1 MSANANENALKQMDQ
16 LPIGQALVKNIVP
29 AIAAMLMMLVYN
41 LADKVFIAMANND
54 YMVAAVT
61 LVTPV
66 FLLFMAVGNIFGTGG
81 VALMSRLAGENN
93 KKKINN
99 VSSFCFWSA
108 LIIGVIVAVVMF
120 AGREPLIKM
129 LGASD
134 AETIKYAKDYIAF
147 IAISAPF
154 AILSPVLS
162 NLLRAEGKPTLSM
175 IGSVVGN
182 IINIVLDALF
192 ICVFHW
198 GTAGAAAATLL
209 GNLVAVVFYL
219 YLIFTKKS
227 SISIR
232 LSDFS
237 GKEKIASGVYA
248 IGITAAISTIGQ
260 SLCQILMN
268 TKMAVYGDIPVAG
281 LGAACNIITIVM
293 VFALGVAQGVQPLL
307 GYQIGNQNKK
317 KFNALL
323 KCSSI
328 LLLVIAAILT
338 AVCYLAMKSII
349 GCFVSGQEAI
359 AYGVTFGK
367 ILLTTGW
374 CYSIFQFC
382 SLLIQV
388 MNKPG
393 AALVVNLSK
402 NAYVFIP
409 ALAITSRL
417 GGMNG
422 VVWSM
427 PVADVVST
435 IIAVPVTLYC
445 IKKCFAGGKETEASQ
460 IHDEGLPITD
470 SDAKTDYIICIG
482 RSYGAGGR
490 SVGKFVAE
498 KLGIAFYDKL
508 IMKETAEKSG
518 LSRKYLDSVDE
529 TSAMTKRGS
538 VYSNNSNIYTA
549 DQYTSVEDIAYKA
562 QKEVLEKIASAGPCV
577 IVGRCADQILRDN
590 HKVFSVFISD
600 SMDKRIKRVSERDGI
615 SMEEAKKKAVR
626 VDKERSQYY
635 DSIGSQKWGVAEGYD
650 LTLNLSSMTLENAA
664 EIVVSVL
671 RLKEDYRAGG
681 TEN

>member
-16 LPIGQALVKNIVP
+16 MPIGRALVKNIIP

-54 YMVAAVT
+54 YMVTAVT

-93 KKKINN
+93 KKKIDK

-108 LIIGVIVAVVMF
+108 IMIGVIVAVVLF
-120 AGREPLIKM
+120 VGREPLIKI

-175 IGSVVGN
+175 IGSVTGN
-182 IINIVLDALF
+182 IVNIVLDAVF
-192 ICVFHW
+192 ICGFHW

-219 YLIFTKKS
+219 YLILAGKS

-307 GYQIGNQNKK
+307 GYQIGNRNKK
-317 KFNALL
+317 KFNELL
-323 KCSSI
+323 RDSSI

-338 AVCYLAMKSII
+338 VVCYLAMKPII
-349 GCFVSGQEAI
+349 SCFVSGPDAI
-359 AYGVTFGK
+359 RYGVTFGK

-374 CYSIFQFC
+374 CYCIFQFC
-382 SLLIQV
+382 SLMIQV

-417 GGMNG
+417 GGMNS
-422 VVWSM
+422 VVWAM
-427 PVADVVST
+427 PVADVIST
-435 IIAVPVTLYC
+435 IIAIPVTVCC
-445 IKKCFAGGKETEASQ
+445 IKKCFADAGKNGQ
-460 IHDEGLPITD
+460 
-470 SDAKTDYIICIG
+470 
-482 RSYGAGGR
+482 
-490 SVGKFVAE
+490 
-498 KLGIAFYDKL
+498 
-508 IMKETAEKSG
+508 
-518 LSRKYLDSVDE
+518 
-529 TSAMTKRGS
+529 
-538 VYSNNSNIYTA
+538 
-549 DQYTSVEDIAYKA
+549 
-562 QKEVLEKIASAGPCV
+562 
-577 IVGRCADQILRDN
+577 
-590 HKVFSVFISD
+590 
-600 SMDKRIKRVSERDGI
+600 
-615 SMEEAKKKAVR
+615 
-626 VDKERSQYY
+626 
-635 DSIGSQKWGVAEGYD
+635 
-650 LTLNLSSMTLENAA
+650 
-664 EIVVSVL
+664 
-671 RLKEDYRAGG
+671 
-681 TEN
+681 

>member
-1 MSANANENALKQMDQ
+1 MSANANENALKEMDQ
-16 LPIGQALVKNIVP
+16 MPIGRALVKNIVP

-54 YMVAAVT
+54 YMVTAVT

-93 KKKINN
+93 KKKINH

-108 LIIGVIVAVVMF
+108 LVIGVVVAVVLF
-120 AGREPLIKM
+120 AGRETLVTM

-134 AETIKYAKDYIAF
+134 PQTIGYAMDYTAF

-162 NLLRAEGKPTLSM
+162 NLLRAEGQPTLSM

-182 IINIVLDALF
+182 IINIILDAVF

-219 YLIFTKKS
+219 YLILTKKS
-227 SISIR
+227 TISIR

-237 GKEKIASGVYA
+237 GKDKIASNVYA
-248 IGITAAISTIGQ
+248 IGITAAVSTIGQ

-268 TKMAVYGDIPVAG
+268 TKMAAYGDIPVAG

-317 KFNALL
+317 KFNVLL
-323 KCSSI
+323 KDSFI
-328 LLLVIAAILT
+328 LLLIIAAVLT
-338 AVCYLAMKSII
+338 AVCYFAMEPII
-349 GCFVSGQEAI
+349 GCFVSGADAI
-359 AYGVTFGK
+359 SYGVVFGK

-374 CYSIFQFC
+374 CYCIFQFC

-409 ALAITSRL
+409 ALAITSRI

-445 IKKCFAGGKETEASQ
+445 IKKCFSGGKEEA
-460 IHDEGLPITD
+460 IHDEGKPITA
-470 SDAKTDYIICIG
+470 SDAKTNCIICIG

-490 SVGKFVAE
+490 SVGKLVAQE
-498 KLGIAFYDKL
+498 LGVAFYDKL
-508 IMKETAEKSG
+508 IMAQTAEKSG
-518 LSRKYLDSVDE
+518 LSRKYLDAVDE
-529 TSAMTKRGS
+529 TSAMTKRGG
-538 VYSNNSNIYTA
+538 VYSASNLYTT
-549 DQYTSVEDIAYKA
+549 DQYISVEDIAYKA
-562 QKEVLEKIASAGPCV
+562 QKEALETIAAAGPCV
-577 IVGRCADQILRDN
+577 IVGRCADQIL
-590 HKVFSVFISD
+590 KGKYPVFSVFLSD
-600 SMDKRIKRVSERDGI
+600 SMEERIERVSSRDGI
-615 SMEEAKKKAVR
+615 SKEEAEKKIAR

-635 DSIGSQKWGVAEGYD
+635 NSLAGHQWGSAGSYD
-650 LTLNLSSMTLENAA
+650 LTLNLTSMTQENAA
-664 EIVVSVL
+664 QLIVSAL
-671 RLKEDYRAGG
+671 GYKEKYSAGG
-681 TEN
+681 NRK

>member
-1 MSANANENALKQMDQ
+1 MSANTNENALREMDQ
-16 LPIGQALVKNIVP
+16 MPVGRALVKNIVP

-54 YMVAAVT
+54 YMVTAVT

-108 LIIGVIVAVVMF
+108 LGIGVIVAVVLF
-120 AGREPLIKM
+120 VGRETVVKM

-134 AETIKYAKDYIAF
+134 AETIGYAKDYMAF

-162 NLLRAEGKPTLSM
+162 NLLRAEGQPTLSM

-182 IINIVLDALF
+182 IVNIVLDGVF

-219 YLIFTKKS
+219 YLIFAKKS
-227 SISIR
+227 TVSIR

-237 GKEKIASGVYA
+237 AKDKIASNVYA

-268 TKMAVYGDIPVAG
+268 TKMAAYGDIPVAG

-293 VFALGVAQGVQPLL
+293 VFALGIAQGVQPLL

-317 KFNALL
+317 KFNVLL
-323 KCSSI
+323 KDSFI
-328 LLLVIAAILT
+328 LLLIIAAVLT
-338 AVCYLAMKSII
+338 AVCYFAMEPII
-349 GCFVSGQEAI
+349 GCFVSGNDAI
-359 AYGVTFGK
+359 GYGVTFGK

-374 CYSIFQFC
+374 CYCIFQFC

-409 ALAITSRL
+409 ALAITSRI

-427 PVADVVST
+427 PVADIIST
-435 IIAVPVTLYC
+435 VIAVPVTLYC
-445 IKKCFAGGKETEASQ
+445 IKKCFSGGKEEAASVY
-460 IHDEGLPITD
+460 DEGKPITA
-470 SDAKTDYIICIG
+470 SDAKTNYIICIG

-490 SVGKFVAE
+490 SVGKLVAE

-529 TSAMTKRGS
+529 TSAMTKRGG
-538 VYSNNSNIYTA
+538 VYSGNSIYTT
-549 DQYTSVEDIAYKA
+549 DQYISVEDIAYRA
-562 QKEVLEKIASAGPCV
+562 QKEVLETIAAAGPCV
-577 IVGRCADQILRDN
+577 IVGRCADRILN
-590 HKVFSVFISD
+590 GKYKVFSVFVSA
-600 SMDKRIKRVSERDGI
+600 STEERIKRVSGREGI
-615 SMEEAKKKAVR
+615 SEEEAAKKIAR

-635 DSIGSQKWGVAEGYD
+635 GSISNHQWGAADGYD
-650 LTLNLSSMTLENAA
+650 LTLDLSSVSLESGA
-664 EIVVSVL
+664 ELIVSAL
-671 RLKEDYRAGG
+671 SCKENYGTGG
-681 TEN
+681 NHE